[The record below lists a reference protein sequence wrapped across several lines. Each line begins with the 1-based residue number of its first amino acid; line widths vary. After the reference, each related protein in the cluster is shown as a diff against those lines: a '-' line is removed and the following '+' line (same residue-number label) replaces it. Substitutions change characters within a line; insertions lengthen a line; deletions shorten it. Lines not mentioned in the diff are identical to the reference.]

1 MTPYLCLMD
10 GVVSKSFGL
19 GLVRHKT
26 LAEGADVYDFQYKA
40 GRETILH
47 PLRDGWPPKYLY
59 GKA

>member
-1 MTPYLCLMD
+1 MD

-26 LAEGADVYDFQYKA
+26 LAEGADIYDFQYKA